1 MANRVVRVVAAVIEK
16 DGKYLITQRRD
27 EAVLPRLWEFPG
39 GRADAGELDQTALER
54 ELKERLGV
62 EVVVAAKLAEQ
73 QQAYEG
79 SAVHLAL
86 YDCEPPPIPFPPRR
100 SGHYGPAP
108 RHQALAVVPRRAL
121 LAPHVRRAALRRIR
135 SLA

>member
-39 GRADAGELDQTALER
+39 GGAAAAGPDRAALER

-73 QQAYEG
+73 QHAYEG
-79 SAVHLAL
+79 YDVHLAL
-86 YDCEPPPIPFPPRR
+86 YACELPPGAEPRPLR
-100 SGHYGPAP
+100 G
-108 RHQALAVVPRRAL
+108 RAVRWA
-121 LAPHVRRAALRRIR
+121 
-135 SLA
+135 

>member
-73 QQAYEG
+73 QHAYEG
-79 SAVHLAL
+79 YDVHLAL
-86 YDCEPPPIPFPPRR
+86 YACELPPGAEPRPLRVRDVRWVGSSEFAQYPFPP
-100 SGHYGPAP
+100 AD
-108 RHQALAVVPRRAL
+108 QATMDQL
-121 LAPHVRRAALRRIR
+121 LDIKRWP
-135 SLA
+135 